1 MSSMRLVGAVTV
13 LLLSGCAWVL
23 PKPAPPAP
31 PSDTVAAENAACSL
45 DLTEARKARSTS
57 IFGAGAAQ
65 PLVISLADGPSGDR
79 AIRDGAAVTLRRAAG
94 GGGAAAREEDA
105 VLAVVEAVGARSGT
119 HDRIDDQGV
128 VRLRVRGGSEAA
140 AQASSGGSAA
150 TLADGEFVILKAD
163 TPNPNRPSS
172 CDAQLRDGDFVF
184 LKSAGQNAWVGVKSG
199 ALVAEG
205 ARALD
210 GAPCHTPRERCY
222 TDRYGGLRCVNYFAC
237 ADGSN

>member
-1 MSSMRLVGAVTV
+1 MTV

-31 PSDTVAAENAACSL
+31 PTEAVAAEYAACTL
-45 DLTEARKARSTS
+45 DLTEARKAQSTS

-65 PLVISLADGPSGDR
+65 PLVISLTDGPSNDR
-79 AIRDGAAVTLRRAAG
+79 AIRDGSSVTLRRAAG
-94 GGGAAAREEDA
+94 GGGQAAREQA
-105 VLAVVEAVGARSGT
+105 GVVSVIEAVGARRGA
-119 HDRIDDQGV
+119 HGRIDDQSAV
-128 VRLRVRGGSEAA
+128 HLRISGSDGTTESSTGATAA
-140 AQASSGGSAA
+140 V
-150 TLADGEFVILKAD
+150 LADGDFVIYKAD

-184 LKSAGQNAWVGVKSG
+184 LKSAGQNSWVGVRGG

-210 GAPCHTPRERCY
+210 GAPCHTPREKCY
-222 TDRYGGLRCVNYFAC
+222 TDRYGGLKCVNYFEC
-237 ADGSN
+237 AENDH